1 MVSASIA
8 GQQAASAG
16 GRRFSLRA
24 REALTGYLF
33 LAPNIIGFLAF
44 TAFPVAMSFALG
56 FLEWDLLSP
65 PKFAGLDNYSRLFTQ
80 DKLFLKVLWNTV
92 YYTLGSVPLGFIC
105 SLGLALAM
113 NQKLRGIVFFRTAF
127 FVPVVS
133 SGVAIAMLW
142 IWLYH
147 PYFGLLNG
155 FLSLLSIRGPN
166 WLTDPKWAMPAII
179 IMSVWKNVG
188 YNMVI
193 FLAGLQGIPQH
204 LYEAAEI
211 DGAGLGARF
220 RYVTI
225 PMLTLT
231 MFFVI
236 VMSVIGSFQVFEASL
251 IMTNGGPADATRT
264 LVLYIYNNAFQYFK
278 MGYGAAMAWVMFA
291 ILFVATAVQMRLQR
305 EWVEYE

>member
-1 MVSASIA
+1 MSSSKAIDRGAS
-8 GQQAASAG
+8 
-16 GRRFSLRA
+16 RA
-24 REALTGYLF
+24 RGQRLTLKSREAITGYLF
-33 LAPNIIGFLAF
+33 LAPNLIGFLAF

-65 PKFAGLDNYSRLFTQ
+65 PRFVGLGNYARLFAE
-80 DKLFLKVLWNTV
+80 DRLFLKVMWNTV
-92 YYTLGSVPLGFIC
+92 YYTLGSVPLGFMG

-113 NQKLRGIVFFRTAF
+113 NQRLRGIVFFRTAF

-147 PYFGLLNG
+147 PYFGLVNG
-155 FLSLLSIRGPN
+155 FLDVIGVRGPG
-166 WLTDPKWAMPAII
+166 WLADPRWALPAII
-179 IMSVWKNVG
+179 FMSVWKSVG

-211 DGAGLGARF
+211 DGAGRLARF

-225 PMLTLT
+225 PMLTPT
-231 MFFVI
+231 MFFVV
-236 VMSVIGSFQVFEASL
+236 VMSIIGSFQVFEASL

-278 MGYGAAMAWVMFA
+278 MGYGAAMAWVLFA
-291 ILFVATAVQMRLQR
+291 ILFLATTVQMRLQR
-305 EWVEYE
+305 EWVQYE